1 MGECGVYADEV
12 VRSHETQPR
21 RRGVPV
27 VPVRGGM
34 LMLGSNAD
42 VTWNEGDIGDTAV
55 DAGALK
61 IID

>member
-1 MGECGVYADEV
+1 MGECGVYADEA
-12 VRSHETQPR
+12 VRTHETQPR
-21 RRGVPV
+21 RRDVPV

-42 VTWNEGDIGDTAV
+42 VIWNEEDIGDTAV